1 MPSMETFRRYLFC
14 KGTKKSWIF
23 GMIRGILWF
32 FENWEGGGRKQRCPT
47 GSGRPLR
54 DCGSGGGRPAEKRGR
69 IQERLF
75 SFCKIRIV
83 NSYLILF
90 FIEFFFH
97 FICLFQKKAFTF
109 ACVTNKENIW
119 ISLSIL
125 LTWQSCIL
133 LFASWSWNPWGERG
147 CIYGC
152 LKSDKTKAFL
162 TVCAE
167 RLFC

>member
-14 KGTKKSWIF
+14 KGMKKSWIF

-97 FICLFQKKAFTF
+97 FICLFQKSIYL
-109 ACVTNKENIW
+109 CMCNKQREHMNQFIHIINLAVLHIIIRVVVLKPMRWAGVHIW
-119 ISLSIL
+119 MSEI
-125 LTWQSCIL
+125 
-133 LFASWSWNPWGERG
+133 R
-147 CIYGC
+147 
-152 LKSDKTKAFL
+152 
-162 TVCAE
+162 
-167 RLFC
+167 